1 MKIFAVEYTKQGK
14 VEKVTLGAEKM
25 PVRMSG
31 AEGGKKSQAVSLV
44 KIGKTQTVHELT
56 DFDKLKLKIIG
67 TFASAKVKTPALVA
81 TFRQLSVMTNAGI
94 SIHDSI
100 KEVSKAV
107 QDKRLQTIF
116 QTVNED
122 LNQGASLTASM
133 EAFREELG
141 DVAIAM
147 IRLGENTGNM
157 AEALSKLAAIMQ
169 EVWDNQQKFKK
180 AIRYPITVICAII
193 IAFTVLMLAVVPKF
207 REIFEQLGAEL
218 PMPTKI
224 LLGIEYAMSNYG
236 FYILG
241 VLAAIVFILFKLY
254 KKNVD
259 VQNAVDRYMLRV
271 YLIGK
276 IIFFSTM
283 SRFNLVFTELVRAGI
298 PIADA
303 LDTAVITVGNHELK
317 KKLAGVKIL
326 VGRGVSITDAFRET
340 QLYEG
345 MLIQMISAG
354 EQSGSLDAMLEKVT
368 DYYKMKFNDIIDNI
382 SSYIEPILLFFIA
395 GMVILLAL
403 GIFMPMWDMGRA
415 VKGG

>member
-1 MKIFAVEYTKQGK
+1 MKIFAVEYKNRGK
-14 VEKVTLGAEKM
+14 TEKITLGAEKRPM
-25 PVRMSG
+25 RISG
-31 AEGGKKSQAVSLV
+31 AQSGKKSQAVSLV
-44 KIGKTQTVHELT
+44 KIGQNQTAHELT

-326 VGRGVSITDAFRET
+326 VGRGISITDAFRET